1 MCSLS
6 YEVAHHTRVR
16 WGARGRQ
23 PAQMDPEGLRALQI
37 KHAGSER
44 EIADEHV
51 AHKNEPTWPHDAHM
65 AGNRRSRIKCFI
77 FL

>member
-1 MCSLS
+1 
-6 YEVAHHTRVR
+6 
-16 WGARGRQ
+16 
-23 PAQMDPEGLRALQI
+23 MDPDDLRALQM